1 MKFDIEWHIKFFS
14 ISVPLHFYV
23 FFFFD
28 DCTVEHLEVCKYVL
42 PAPEKRG
49 EYRLIYML
57 ELWLLTT
64 KVVFL

>member
-1 MKFDIEWHIKFFS
+1 MKFDMEWHIKFFS
-14 ISVPLHFYV
+14 ISVPLHF
-23 FFFFD
+23 FFFD
-28 DCTVEHLEVCKYVL
+28 DCTVEYLEVCKHVL
-42 PAPEKRG
+42 PAPEKRV